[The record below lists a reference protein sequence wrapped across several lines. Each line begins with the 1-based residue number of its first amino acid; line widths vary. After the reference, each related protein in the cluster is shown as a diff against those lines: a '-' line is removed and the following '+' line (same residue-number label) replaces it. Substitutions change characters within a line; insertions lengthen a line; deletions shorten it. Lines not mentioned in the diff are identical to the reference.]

1 MVRRLP
7 PLNALRAFEAAARH
21 GSFAHAADELAVTP
35 TAVSHQVRQLE
46 DHLGVA
52 LFERLPR
59 GLRLTD
65 HGRTLVPGLTR
76 GLDDMA
82 RAVARLPG
90 QRLAGVL
97 RVSVLPSFGMMW
109 LAPRLVRF
117 REQYPEIDLDVDL
130 RQATVRFDG
139 RDSMHIGI
147 RYGAGHYPGLH
158 VRRLMD
164 ETVFPVC
171 APALVTGPRP
181 LRAPEDL
188 RHHVL
193 IHDSTVLE
201 RERWLLWRPWLQWL
215 GVPDVDCTR
224 GPRFTDAD
232 VQIQA
237 AVHGLGVMLGR
248 SALVFDAL
256 EAGRLVRPFAV
267 SRPADFTYYA
277 VTPEALADDPAVVAF
292 MDWVEDAANAFEHH
306 LTPDRSERTEHVPLK
321 QETAYESGG

>member
-7 PLNALRAFEAAARH
+7 PLTALRAFEAAARH
-21 GSFAHAADELAVTP
+21 GSFAQAADELAVTP
-35 TAVSHQVRQLE
+35 TAISHQVRQLE
-46 DHLGVA
+46 ETLGVA

-65 HGRTLVPGLTR
+65 QGRTLVPGLTR
-76 GLDDMA
+76 GLDHMA

-90 QRLAGVL
+90 QRLAGSL

-109 LAPRLVRF
+109 LAPRLARF
-117 REQYPEIDLDVDL
+117 REQYPEIDLDIDL
-130 RQATVRFDG
+130 RQESVRFDE
-139 RDSMHIGI
+139 RDRMHIGL
-147 RYGAGHYPGLH
+147 RYGTGHYPGLH

-181 LRAPEDL
+181 LRTPEDL

-201 RERWLLWRPWLQWL
+201 QERWLWWRPWLQWL
-215 GVPDVDCTR
+215 GVPDVDITR
-224 GPRFTDAD
+224 GPRFTDAH

-237 AVHGLGVMLGR
+237 TVHGLGVTLGR

-267 SRPADFTYYA
+267 SRAADFTYYA

-292 MDWVEDAANAFEHH
+292 LDWIEDEASAFENH
-306 LTPDRSERTEHVPLK
+306 LSPDRSEQGEGTDSDDGDPPP
-321 QETAYESGG
+321 SGT